1 MDGRRHRA
9 RARWR
14 VLRERRLYADQ
25 DNGSQCEGRI
35 SGQTGR
41 GPNGIPDDLGE
52 QADIAWAGV
61 VAQLEAAGATVN
73 NVIKTNT
80 YIVDIDPDR
89 VRAVGKPMMKYFPQE
104 NKPASTWVGVTG
116 LVSPELKVEIEAIA
130 VTEAE

>member
-1 MDGRRHRA
+1 VNIDFVNPSKMGFTNVVTVNA
-9 RARWR
+9 
-14 VLRERRLYADQ
+14 
-25 DNGSQCEGRI
+25 NGVKTI
-35 SGQTGR
+35 YVSGQTGR
-41 GPNGIPDDLGE
+41 GPDGIPDDLGE

-73 NVIKTNT
+73 DVIKTNT

-89 VRAVGKPMMKYFPQE
+89 VRKVGKPMMKYFPQE

-130 VTEAE
+130 VTEAD